1 MTRRSGAQRGVAL
14 MEVLIAM
21 LIVAFGVLGFVGLQT
36 QTTVSQVEAYQ
47 RSQALIL
54 VNDMA
59 QRMSL
64 NRANAA
70 AYVGTDIGTTN
81 PGDCTV
87 IVNAADKDLC
97 EWSALIRGEAEKSGT
112 TAVGAV
118 LGARGC
124 ITNTG
129 ANQYLIS
136 IAWQGLQATGA
147 PANSCGLNA
156 YTQENLRRVVNTVL
170 RMATLT

>member
-1 MTRRSGAQRGVAL
+1 MMRPPKALRGAAL

-59 QRMSL
+59 QRINL

-70 AYVGTDIGTTN
+70 AYVATNIGTTA
-81 PGDCTV
+81 PGNCT
-87 IVNAADKDLC
+87 AAATTADKDIC
-97 EWSALIRGEAEKSGT
+97 EWSLLIRGEAEKSGT
-112 TAVGAV
+112 TAVGAM

-124 ITNTG
+124 ISSTG
-129 ANQYLIS
+129 ANQYLIT
-136 IAWQGLQATGA
+136 IAWQGIRATGA
-147 PANSCGLNA
+147 PANTCGLNA
-156 YTQENLRRVVNTVL
+156 YTQENLRRVVNTVV
-170 RMATLT
+170 RIATLT